1 MPFYEIQLSKFTI
14 KFHDRKLFLLLEKIH
29 IFVMTEEEA
38 DCVYNNSTKK

>member
-1 MPFYEIQLSKFTI
+1 MLFYKIRLFKFTR